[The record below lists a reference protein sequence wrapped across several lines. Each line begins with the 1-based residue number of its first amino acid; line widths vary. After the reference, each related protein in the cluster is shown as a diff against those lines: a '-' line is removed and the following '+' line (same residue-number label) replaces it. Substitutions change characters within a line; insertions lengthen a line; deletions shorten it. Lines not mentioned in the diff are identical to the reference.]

1 MIRVRHGRIS
11 LVSIDSKKIWN
22 FQGEIIMSKLKVLL
36 IAGLLS
42 LTSVSFASSVVTLG
56 DPNGN
61 GSVGTISL
69 INGDSGV
76 TLGGLFD
83 NTGSVFYELA
93 INEGIFASTGMSF
106 DVGPPVTLF
115 DVTISIYDTYANL
128 LAGVGSALYSDTN
141 NLSAALVAET
151 NYFLQINGVA
161 DTSYNVKVSAVPV
174 PAAGILF
181 ASALFGAGVYGRR
194 KKKSS
199 TTLMV
204 GAFTRAS

>member
-1 MIRVRHGRIS
+1 M
-11 LVSIDSKKIWN
+11 
-22 FQGEIIMSKLKVLL
+22 VLF
-36 IAGLLS
+36 AGLLS
-42 LTSVSFASSVVTLG
+42 LTSISFASSVVTLG
-56 DPNGN
+56 DPNGI

-69 INGDSGV
+69 TNGDSGV

-83 NTGSVFYELA
+83 STGSVFYELA
-93 INEGIFASTGMSF
+93 INGGAFASTGMSF

-151 NYFLQINGVA
+151 DYFLQINGVA

-181 ASALFGAGVYGRR
+181 ASALFGAGAYGRR

>member
-1 MIRVRHGRIS
+1 M
-11 LVSIDSKKIWN
+11 N
-22 FQGEIIMSKLKVLL
+22 KLKVFL

-56 DPNGN
+56 DPKGI

-93 INEGIFASTGMSF
+93 INEGTFASTGLSL
-106 DVGPPVTLF
+106 DVSPPVTLF

-128 LAGVGSALYSDTN
+128 IAGVGSALYSDTN
-141 NLSAALVAET
+141 NLTAALVAET

-161 DTSYNVKVSAVPV
+161 DTSYNVDVSAVPI

-181 ASALFGAGVYGRR
+181 ASALLGAGVFGRR

-199 TTLMV
+199 TALMV
-204 GAFTRAS
+204 GAFARAS